1 MLRMNFRL
9 IFKIG
14 EHMKHWFYLITS
26 SLLSLGLTA
35 CPNNASISD
44 PNKIVSIQI
53 TGISMLEVG
62 QGATLS
68 AQALNSSNASVPT
81 TFTWSSSNPS
91 VLAVEAA
98 TGKISA
104 KKTGSASIQAKA
116 SDANQTKQSS
126 SLNVT
131 MILRIDTQAYGDEP
145 VTIFISNPDGSL
157 LQSKTVTSGAGA
169 QKLEFPG
176 IASDAFVT
184 AAYKFTSGETVWNG
198 TAYVVQSATHYRI
211 SSYPASVIRQDASFV
226 FGETPLLG
234 SLSAQIA
241 KPALSDVTVLG
252 GTTAHLCCSYSFG
265 ANTNVT
271 LSDNLYQSELQ
282 SDGKYS
288 PVLFAY
294 DANSHVKAYVPF
306 LDQTYDPGS
315 PNKTL
320 SVAQTDWKTDVSTA
334 NFEITNV
341 PAATNA
347 YAFCTSVQGYRKGIL
362 INSTWNPCDARNTN
376 GATITVGPR
385 EYLPGIYDQLEY
397 QTGWADGGTTKPGD
411 PYSGT
416 ALTKRG
422 SSLAS
427 TISLNAV
434 NDFLP
439 PIVNF
444 ALTNTT
450 SGRPTFTWTALAN
463 AASLKNLNAQ
473 IYDLDNLG
481 TYDYFWHVYEL
492 PLTTSTFAFPELPA
506 ALSDFAPKE
515 GNAGRKYRAG
525 IWYTQQSSDGLTLQ
539 ESDGFLN
546 FDPVAV
552 RSRPANTANAQ
563 HGHLPEQFGAIRLE
577 Q

>member
-1 MLRMNFRL
+1 
-9 IFKIG
+9 
-14 EHMKHWFYLITS
+14 MKHWLYLIGS
-26 SLLSLGLTA
+26 SLLSVVLIA
-35 CPNNASISD
+35 CPNNSSISD
-44 PNKIVSIQI
+44 PNKIASIQI
-53 TGISMLEVG
+53 TGISRLEVG

-68 AQALNSSNASVPT
+68 AQALNASNAPVATMFS
-81 TFTWSSSNPS
+81 WSSSNPS
-91 VLAVEAA
+91 VLAVEAG

-104 KKTGSASIQAKA
+104 KKTGSASIEAKA

-131 MILRIDTQAYGDEP
+131 MTLRIDTQAYGDEP

-157 LQSKTVTSGAGA
+157 AQSKTVSPGSGA

-176 IASDAFVT
+176 IASDALVT

-211 SSYPASVIRQDASFV
+211 SSYPASFIKQDASFV

-241 KPALSDVTVLG
+241 KPALTDVTVLG

-271 LSDNLYQSELQ
+271 LSDNLYQNDLQ

-294 DANSHVKAYVPF
+294 DANSHVKAYASF
-306 LDQTYDPGS
+306 LDQSYDPSS

-320 SVAQTDWKTDVSTA
+320 TVAESDWKTDVGSA
-334 NFEITNV
+334 NFEISNV
-341 PAATNA
+341 PVTTNA
-347 YAFCTSVQGYRKGIL
+347 YAFCTTVQGYRKGIL

-376 GATITVGPR
+376 GTTITVGPR
-385 EYLPGIYDQLEY
+385 EYLPNIYDQLEY
-397 QTGWADGGTTKPGD
+397 QTGWAVGGTTKAGD

-416 ALTKRG
+416 SLTKR
-422 SSLAS
+422 SPSLAA

-439 PIVNF
+439 LIDNF
-444 ALTNTT
+444 ALLNTT
-450 SGRPTFTWTALAN
+450 SGRPTFTWTAFAN

-492 PLTTSTFAFPELPA
+492 PLATGTFAFPELPA
-506 ALSDFAPKE
+506 ALADFAPKE

-525 IWYTQQSSDGLTLQ
+525 IWYTQQSSDGLLQ
-539 ESDGFLN
+539 QETDGFLN

-552 RSRPANTANAQ
+552 RSRNANTANTQ
-563 HGHLPEQFGAIRLE
+563 HGHLSDNRFGAIRLE

>member
-1 MLRMNFRL
+1 MKNWLYV
-9 IFKIG
+9 IG
-14 EHMKHWFYLITS
+14 S
-26 SLLSLGLTA
+26 SLLFVALTA
-35 CPNNASISD
+35 CPNNPSISD
-44 PNKIVSIQI
+44 PNAIASIKI
-53 TGISMLEVG
+53 TGITTLEVG
-62 QGATLS
+62 QGATLT
-68 AQALNSSNASVPT
+68 AQALNASNAPVAT

-91 VLAVEAA
+91 VLAVEAS

-104 KKTGSASIQAKA
+104 KKTGSASIEAKA
-116 SDANQTKQSS
+116 SDVNQTKQSS

-131 MILRIDTQAYGDEP
+131 MTLRIDTQAYGDEP
-145 VTIFISNPDGSL
+145 VTVFISNPDGSL
-157 LQSKTVTSGAGA
+157 AQTKTVLPGSGA

-176 IASDAFVT
+176 IASDALVT
-184 AAYKFTSGETVWNG
+184 AAYKFTSGEAVWNG
-198 TAYVVQSATHYRI
+198 TAYVVQAVTHYRI
-211 SSYPASVIRQDASFV
+211 SSYPAGFIKQDASFV
-226 FGETPLLG
+226 FGEAPLLG

-294 DANSHVKAYVPF
+294 DANSHVKAYASF
-306 LDQTYDPGS
+306 LDQSYDPTN

-320 SVAQTDWKTDVSTA
+320 SVAETDWKTDVSSA
-334 NFEITNV
+334 NFEISNV
-341 PAATNA
+341 PITTNA
-347 YAFCTSVQGYRKGIL
+347 YAFCTTIQGYRKGIL
-362 INSTWNPCDARNTN
+362 INSTWNPCDARNIN
-376 GATITVGPR
+376 GTTITVGPR

-397 QTGWADGGTTKPGD
+397 QTGWAVGGTTKAGD

-416 ALTKRG
+416 SVTKRG

-427 TISLNAV
+427 TVSLNAV

-439 PIVNF
+439 LIDNF

-463 AASLKNLNAQ
+463 ASSLKNLNAQ

-492 PLTTSTFAFPELPA
+492 PLATGTFAFPELPA
-506 ALSDFAPKE
+506 SLADFAPKE
-515 GNAGRKYRAG
+515 GNGGRKYRAG
-525 IWYTQQSSDGLTLQ
+525 IWYTQQSADGLLQ
-539 ESDGFLN
+539 QETDGFLN
-546 FDPVAV
+546 FDLVAV
-552 RSRPANTANAQ
+552 RTANRNAMNAPQ
-563 HGHLPEQFGAIRLE
+563 GHLSDKPQFGSIRLE